1 MGESGGG
8 SKQNVITMLSVRVC
22 LHALKCWWNAGS
34 SSCIQ
39 KRLHVCKNEK
49 KVCLREKWFRCEET
63 GATNKASREEN
74 AREEHI
80 SFSWMREEN
89 DQKSIFPFRIVSFW
103 TVFCLPENV
112 KAKEKALQSDK
123 TFPAML

>member
-49 KVCLREKWFRCEET
+49 KKKCASEKNDSDVRKLGLQTKLQEKRMPEK
-63 GATNKASREEN
+63 NIQASLE
-74 AREEHI
+74 
-80 SFSWMREEN
+80 WG
-89 DQKSIFPFRIVSFW
+89 K
-103 TVFCLPENV
+103 
-112 KAKEKALQSDK
+112 K
-123 TFPAML
+123 TIRNLFFLLG